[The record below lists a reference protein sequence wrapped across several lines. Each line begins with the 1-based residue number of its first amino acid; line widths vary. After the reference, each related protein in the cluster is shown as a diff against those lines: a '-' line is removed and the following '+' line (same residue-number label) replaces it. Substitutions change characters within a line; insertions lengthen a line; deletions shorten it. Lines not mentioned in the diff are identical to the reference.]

1 MSGKTV
7 FTSHF
12 NMHCFSCDSPIKKG
26 EQITRCIETNNSNP
40 KNLRNHHNNAR
51 WVHIYCVPK
60 DVDTEFYREMIV
72 DLMDYYQD
80 MDENEAEFLVEEHDY
95 WVHQEGAE
103 FHKIVDESLEI
114 IKKTKPIQKTIF
126 EKAKS
131 GNSKCVICETLIEKN
146 EPRVA
151 KYDEKYKKYAHFKH
165 QKCWD
170 DEDPIYPSIGY
181 AT

>member
-26 EQITRCIETNNSNP
+26 EQITRCIETIDSNP
-40 KNLRNHHNNAR
+40 KNLRNQRNNAR
-51 WVHIYCVPK
+51 WVHVYCVPK

-103 FHKIVDESLEI
+103 FHEI
-114 IKKTKPIQKTIF
+114 ETITKHPHLLWSRPLQNNHTQNYKNKT
-126 EKAKS
+126 
-131 GNSKCVICETLIEKN
+131 
-146 EPRVA
+146 
-151 KYDEKYKKYAHFKH
+151 
-165 QKCWD
+165 
-170 DEDPIYPSIGY
+170 
-181 AT
+181 